1 MIANWGVRARVMLAA
16 VLPMLVLAV
25 VMTVSYTGLRLADL
39 DEALNARG
47 RAFARQLAAASEY
60 AVFSGDRDALQQLAT
75 TLLDEE
81 DVLGVS
87 VIDRD
92 GATLARSG
100 RLDGRLPSP
109 ESAAPQPAAFSERGT
124 LRIIEPIRPSR
135 LALDDTFAVISPGVA
150 PAERPVAL
158 GRVVVELS
166 LERLQRRRSELL
178 WTGVASVLFVLLGSV
193 LLASYMSRGVSN
205 AIRTVANTALRLGQ
219 GRLRERV
226 PITGGG
232 SLRRL
237 AEGIN
242 EMAARL
248 ADARDDM
255 ALRIADATAELRM
268 RKDEAERANLAKSRF
283 LAAASH
289 DLRQPMH
296 ALGLFVSELAQQ
308 RLSPQS
314 RQIVERIATS
324 AEAME
329 NLLDSLLD
337 ISRLDAGVLN
347 PSMRAFDPRKV
358 IDRITAGQR
367 AAAEHRGLR
376 LHVRP
381 APYWVR
387 SDPVLFERILINLV
401 SNAIRYTPAGTVMIA
416 CRRRGDRLRLE
427 VRDSGVGIVDE
438 AQDIIFQEFIQ
449 LENAERARD
458 KGLGLGLAIVR
469 RLADLLG
476 HRLELRSAP
485 GRGSVFAI
493 ELPIAEPDTEAAQAD
508 EARALG
514 DLRDLRVAL
523 VDGDALAREGM
534 EGLLTSW
541 GCKVRSAETAEALL
555 DLLASGP
562 WVPELLI
569 TDLRLRGPING
580 LELIARARAAAPGR
594 NLPAFLVSGD
604 TGAAALE
611 RAQAAGV
618 ALLHKPVRPARLRAL
633 MHRLITPA

>member
-1 MIANWGVRARVMLAA
+1 MIASWGVRARVMLAA
-16 VLPMLVLAV
+16 VLPTLVLAV
-25 VMTVSYTGLRLADL
+25 VMSVSFTGLRLSDL
-39 DEALNARG
+39 DEALHARG

-75 TLLDEE
+75 T
-81 DVLGVS
+81 VLGEDDVIGVT

-100 RLDGRLPSP
+100 RLDDRLSSP
-109 ESAAPQPAAFSERGT
+109 EAAGRTDGET

-135 LALDDTFAVISPGVA
+135 VALNDAFGAASPGVTA
-150 PAERPVAL
+150 PARSAAL

-166 LERLQRRRSELL
+166 LERLQQRRSELL
-178 WTGVASVLFVLLGSV
+178 WTGVVSVLFVLIGSV
-193 LLASYMSRGVSN
+193 LLARYMSRGVSD
-205 AIRTVANTALRLGQ
+205 AIRTVADTALRLGQ
-219 GRLRERV
+219 GRLRERA
-226 PITGGG
+226 PIMGGG

-237 AEGIN
+237 SEGIN

-248 ADARDDM
+248 ADTRDDM
-255 ALRIADATAELRM
+255 ALKIADATAELRM

-296 ALGLFVSELAQQ
+296 ALGLFVSELSQQ
-308 RLSPQS
+308 RLPPES

-337 ISRLDAGVLN
+337 ISRLDAGVLH
-347 PSMRAFDPRKV
+347 PVMRAFDPLKV
-358 IDRITAGQR
+358 IDRITSGQR
-367 AAAEHRGLR
+367 KAAEQRGLR
-376 LHVRP
+376 LHVRR
-381 APYWVR
+381 APYWVS
-387 SDPVLFERILINLV
+387 SDPVLFERILLNLV
-401 SNAIRYTPAGTVMIA
+401 SNAIRYTPAGTIMIA
-416 CRRRGDRLRLE
+416 CRRRGDRLRVE
-427 VRDSGVGIVDE
+427 VRDNGVGIADE
-438 AQDIIFQEFIQ
+438 AQDIIFQEFVQ
-449 LENAERARD
+449 LDHAERARD

-476 HRLELRSAP
+476 HGLELRSAP

-493 ELPIAEPDTEAAQAD
+493 ELLLAEPDTDTVQAD

-514 DLRDLRVAL
+514 DLRNLRVGL

-541 GCKVRSAETAEALL
+541 GCEVRSAETAEGLL
-555 DLLASGP
+555 DLLASGR
-562 WVPELLI
+562 WAPELLI
-569 TDLRLRGPING
+569 TDFRLRGPIDG
-580 LELIARARAAAPGR
+580 LELITRARIILPGQ

-604 TGAAALE
+604 TAAAMLE
-611 RAQAAGV
+611 RAQAAGIP
-618 ALLHKPVRPARLRAL
+618 LLRKPLRPARLRAL
-633 MHRLITPA
+633 MHRLLTPA